1 MGFLNIPLA
10 SSLYSVH
17 EVPRFIIVGFQTNEI
32 GNQRQNS
39 SIFNQAG
46 DKNIYAMLIPQDTQ
60 RLTTIFHFLDSNLVE
75 LMVRLRYL
83 GLSFST

>member
-17 EVPRFIIVGFQTNEI
+17 EVIVGFQTNEI